1 MLKELFTRVIQPTTN
16 TVVTEDSENEDI
28 HEKIRKGVLKF
39 LTDAGFPNLTV
50 EVGPKNG
57 CSHENCNITVDA
69 FFPNERTNQTTEIT
83 ETFYECV
90 RQASLI
96 VFNEI
101 LIPIVGPRVIIDES
115 YNTIVTPID
124 NKRNKI
130 R

>member
-16 TVVTEDSENEDI
+16 IVVSEDPEDDDI
-28 HEKIRKGVLKF
+28 HEKIRKAVLKF

-57 CSHENCNITVDA
+57 CSHENCNINVGA
-69 FFPNERTNQTTEIT
+69 FFPNERSDQATEIS

-96 VFNEI
+96 VFNEV
-101 LIPIVGPRVIIDES
+101 LRPIVGPRIIINES
-115 YNTIVTPID
+115 YDTVIHPID